1 MHGASADGPSLGQ
14 GRDMGRPAWK
24 AGSAPDAT
32 RNSATAFPRSSAVP
46 AGASAW
52 NEDGRWTRAAGGETP
67 HRAERCSGTGRG
79 CGERVGR
86 LGRGAARRRPGPL
99 PLPGRTRPSWG
110 DVARDDEHVDYLQLH
125 PDEFTALF
133 NIILINVTNFVP
145 RQRRPREQLRTQL
158 PPELLHR
165 RGEPTTRV
173 RASHSWVKCISAV
186 SSWRIR
192 PDTWLAIAPPINGTF
207 TFKSMAA
214 TYTQPSSTGRIS

>member
-1 MHGASADGPSLGQ
+1 VAVREAMHGASADGPSLGQ
-14 GRDMGRPAWK
+14 GRHTGRPAWK

-79 CGERVGR
+79 CGGRVGR

-145 RQRRPREQLRTQL
+145 RQRRPGAAAHPAAPRAAA
-158 PPELLHR
+158 PP
-165 RGEPTTRV
+165 
-173 RASHSWVKCISAV
+173 
-186 SSWRIR
+186 R
-192 PDTWLAIAPPINGTF
+192 PDRADSARSHPGSGLA
-207 TFKSMAA
+207 AA
-214 TYTQPSSTGRIS
+214 DAAGLRLRPTRDPALETASVTSSVSERATPG